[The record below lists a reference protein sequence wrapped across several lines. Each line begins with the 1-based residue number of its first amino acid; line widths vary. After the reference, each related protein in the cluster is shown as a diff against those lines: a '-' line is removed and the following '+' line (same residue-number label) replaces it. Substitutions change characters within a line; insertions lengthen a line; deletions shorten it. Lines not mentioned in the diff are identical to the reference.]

1 MRHLPSIAVAA
12 VLVATP
18 LAAEPADTPPASAS
32 DSTPEI
38 EQASYCAAVQTLL
51 ASLLRSSSKPNAA
64 MEQKLGRSSVR
75 WLKHANAKVD
85 QSTPA
90 GRVLV
95 MDRYLAHSDALM
107 EQRLRGTME
116 PGAVREAMTNDLR
129 SCETAEREIFGKSYK
144 DL

>member
-1 MRHLPSIAVAA
+1 MKAGLSAITALALLAA
-12 VLVATP
+12 P
-18 LAAEPADTPPASAS
+18 LAAETPRAAAS

-51 ASLLRSSSKPNAA
+51 AALLRGSSKPNPA
-64 MEQKLGRSSVR
+64 MDQKLGQSSVR
-75 WLKHANAKVD
+75 WLEHANSKVD

-95 MDRYLAHSDALM
+95 MDRYLAHSDALS
-107 EQRLRGTME
+107 EQRLRGKME
-116 PGAVREAMTNDLR
+116 PGAVREAMTTDLTR
-129 SCETAEREIFGKSYK
+129 CEKAEREIFGNSYK

>member
-1 MRHLPSIAVAA
+1 MMARWSMIAVLAM
-12 VLVATP
+12 VATP
-18 LAAEPADTPPASAS
+18 LTAQSADPPRASAS

-51 ASLLRSSSKPNAA
+51 SALLRASSKPNPA
-64 MEQKLGRSSVR
+64 MDQKLARSSTR
-75 WLKHANAKVD
+75 WLNHANSKVD

-107 EQRLRGTME
+107 EQRLKGTME
-116 PGAVREAMTNDLR
+116 PGAVREAMRSDLSR
-129 SCETAEREIFGKSYK
+129 CEQAEREIFGTSYK